1 MFYVHPYRGKCSKL
15 TSIFFNWVETP
26 TMIYIYIYTWNP
38 FMTVCFAWS
47 RRAFFWRLQWVS
59 TSKAKVCNH
68 IEIQDLQCF
77 FWVGK
82 RPWEMIEIS
91 GLSRRR
97 LGYWKVF
104 FKKKLFWIS
113 GVPILTH
120 KLCQG
125 DSSDQYVL
133 WFHFHKCR
141 PVLKTPSF
149 LSFKLSNKKN
159 SKQPTPRMA
168 KHYVCR
174 TTDLPAHARSEAEKL
189 CGSGRGITPAWVEQC
204 SAESDDF
211 DGLVKQ
217 LKVGPD
223 KKWGWRC

>member
-26 TMIYIYIYTWNP
+26 TMIYIYIPGTLSWQFVLLGVEGPSFGGFNGFQPPKQRY
-38 FMTVCFAWS
+38 VIILKS
-47 RRAFFWRLQWVS
+47 RIFSVFFG
-59 TSKAKVCNH
+59 
-68 IEIQDLQCF
+68 
-77 FWVGK
+77 VGK